1 MALQDM
7 YKAMN
12 KSKQLKGW
20 QEDGGDPCEQSW
32 TGIQCSG
39 SSVIHIKLQG
49 LQLSGTLG
57 DQLANLYSLKILDVS
72 LNSIEGE
79 LPSGLP
85 PNVTHLNLSSNRFLL
100 GIPHSI
106 SSLSHLRHL
115 NLSHNL
121 LSGPIGSVFNGLQNL
136 KEMDLSY
143 NKLAGD
149 LPTSFAYLTNLSNLY
164 LQNNELTGSV
174 IYLADLQLTDL
185 NIKNNHFSG
194 IIPQHFQTIPNL
206 WIAGNKFDINA
217 SSAPW
222 NFPFEKMPNEQTFAH
237 PPTIASSAV
246 EKSPSPV
253 MKHAKHKKV
262 AAGMVALLVGG
273 LAVSLSLLA
282 VAIAIRVKRAH
293 NVVPQ
298 KDNCSNMSMY
308 SIPVSST
315 GEPSPGRYESI
326 PSVLDASIPPMNMPR
341 TTPFLHYTNEK
352 TGRRSISRNII
363 RPSNVKLFT
372 AEELSSTTNNFSQLA
387 FLGEGSLGSVYKSQ
401 YPDGRIFAVKSI
413 NTESLSLHE
422 EEQFLEVVHCTSRLR
437 HPSIV
442 NLIGYCLERGLHLLV
457 YEYVR
462 GLTLERALYGGY
474 FMPLA
479 WSVRIRIAV
488 GVAQA
493 LDYMHSLSPP
503 MAHCNLKAANILL
516 DDELMPHVS
525 DSGLSV
531 LRPLSR
537 NSIKMKASE
546 MAINDSG
553 YIAPEHGEPG
563 VVSTKSDVYAFGV
576 LLLELLT
583 GRKPFDSSRPPE
595 EQSLAAWA
603 STRLHDDASLK
614 DMVEPILR
622 RSITFK
628 SLSAYADV
636 ISLCLQPEKEF
647 RATISDIIEV
657 LIRLS
662 RPIIDGADS
671 DIYERS
677 FRSTHTR
684 FLTSPAAS
692 FLSP

>member
-1 MALQDM
+1 M
-7 YKAMN
+7 YVY
-12 KSKQLKGW
+12 S
-20 QEDGGDPCEQSW
+20 
-32 TGIQCSG
+32 
-39 SSVIHIKLQG
+39 KLQG
-49 LQLSGTLG
+49 LELAGNLG
-57 DQLANLYSLKILDVS
+57 EQLANLHSLKDLDVS

-106 SSLSHLRHL
+106 SSLSRLRHL

-149 LPTSFAYLTNLSNLY
+149 LPSSFAYLTNLSYLY
-164 LQNNELTGSV
+164 LQSNELTGSV

-185 NIKNNHFSG
+185 NIQNNHFSG

-206 WIAGNKFDINA
+206 WIGGNKFDT

-222 NFPFEKMPNEQTFAH
+222 NFPFEKMPNEQTFAR
-237 PPTIASSAV
+237 PPTVASSAV
-246 EKSPSPV
+246 EKNPSSV
-253 MKHAKHKKV
+253 MKHPKHNKV
-262 AAGMVALLVGG
+262 APGIVALLVGG
-273 LAVSLSLLA
+273 IAVTVSLLA
-282 VAIAIRVKRAH
+282 VAIAIRVKQTR
-293 NVVPQ
+293 NVAPE
-298 KDNCSNMSMY
+298 KDDSSNRSMY

-315 GEPSPGRYESI
+315 GEPSPGRFDSI
-326 PSVLDASIPPMNMPR
+326 QPNLDASIPPSIMPR

-352 TGRRSISRNII
+352 TGRRSVSRNIKK
-363 RPSNVKLFT
+363 PSNVKLFT
-372 AEELSSTTNNFSQLA
+372 AEELRSATNNFSQVT
-387 FLGEGSLGSVYKSQ
+387 FLGEGSLGSVYKAQ
-401 YPDGRIFAVKSI
+401 FPDGRIFAVKSI

-422 EEQFLEVVHCTSRLR
+422 EEQFLDVVHSTSRLR

-457 YEYVR
+457 YDYVR
-462 GLTLERALYGGY
+462 GLTLEQALYGGY
-474 FMPLA
+474 FMPLT
-479 WSVRIRIAV
+479 WTVRIRIAV

-493 LDYMHSLSPP
+493 LDYMHSLSPA

-516 DDELMPHVS
+516 DDELMPHVC
-525 DSGLSV
+525 DVGLSV

-553 YIAPEHGEPG
+553 YIAPEHGEPT
-563 VVSTKSDVYAFGV
+563 STKSDVYAFGV
-576 LLLELLT
+576 ILLELLT
-583 GRKPFDSSRPPE
+583 GKKPYDSSRPQE

-603 STRLHDDASLK
+603 SSRLHDDGSLK
-614 DMVEPILR
+614 DMVDPILR
-622 RSITFK
+622 RAITFK
-628 SLSAYADV
+628 ALSAYADV

-662 RPIIDGADS
+662 KPILDGTES